1 MDAAISIEAPR
12 TRETGLTA
20 EYLRSR
26 VMLEAE
32 TQRFIWLLHPG
43 SANGNRAWDKQ
54 WAGKEVSRR
63 HVSAPSA
70 HGYQTALIRLNGRW
84 YAEHRLIW
92 LFMTGAWPKNE
103 IDHINGDP
111 TDNRF
116 ENLREAT
123 HAQNQRNK
131 GPMRNN
137 LLGVKGVGYRRNRFY
152 AQISVG
158 RRDDGRKKVCH
169 IGTFGTIEEASAAY
183 RKVAAEMHG
192 EFLHESQK
200 YYKDQ

>member
-43 SANGNRAWDKQ
+43 SANGN
-54 WAGKEVSRR
+54 
-63 HVSAPSA
+63 
-70 HGYQTALIRLNGRW
+70 
-84 YAEHRLIW
+84 
-92 LFMTGAWPKNE
+92 
-103 IDHINGDP
+103 
-111 TDNRF
+111 
-116 ENLREAT
+116 
-123 HAQNQRNK
+123 
-131 GPMRNN
+131 
-137 LLGVKGVGYRRNRFY
+137 
-152 AQISVG
+152 
-158 RRDDGRKKVCH
+158 
-169 IGTFGTIEEASAAY
+169 TFGTIEEASAAY